1 MLPTLYLQNV
11 GLNYHSKT
19 GETNAIDKVS
29 FCVNKGEFVG
39 LIGPSGCGKTT
50 LLSIISGI
58 LAPSRGQVLIEGKS
72 TKDKNTVIGYMFQRD
87 LLFPWRTIWQN
98 VNLGAELKHNK
109 NTTQKATQL
118 LKKYGIYDFKDKY
131 PHELSGGMRQRVALI
146 RTLVLNPQIL
156 LLDEPFGALD
166 YQTRQNVIDD
176 ISGIIKNEHTTS
188 LLVTHDITEAI
199 CMCDKVIVLS
209 NRPSHVKKVIDIQ
222 LDKTKPPSQ
231 RKTLKKFFEYQTQI
245 WKELA

>member
-176 ISGIIKNEHTTS
+176 ISGIIKNENTTS
-188 LLVTHDITEAI
+188 LLVTPDITEAI